1 MLEIKEQLR
10 EILSKSKN
18 IAIFINQH
26 RSGDVIGA
34 GLGLLSIL
42 SKAGINTELIV
53 ENSELGRNFSFLNN
67 FSEIKTEV
75 SRKPEFTISINTAN
89 ANLNKV
95 RYEHINNQLN
105 FVISLN
111 SGWLQ
116 ENQIRLEQTGYPYDL
131 IFTIGAPDLL
141 SLGQVTAEHSNL
153 FYRTPII
160 NIDRDSANE
169 NYGEINIINLKAAS
183 NAEIIYNLFKHI
195 PEFKIDEMSA
205 SNLLAGLIAKT
216 KNFKSASVSPDTL
229 NIAAELI
236 GLGADR
242 ELIVNELYR
251 KHTIKL
257 LKLWG
262 FILGKLS
269 SSTDKKLV
277 WSVISEDNYKAA
289 EGSMDNLTSLIDELI
304 VSIPETM
311 ITIVFIS
318 NSQATRGILW
328 SIKNVDALE
337 LSKDFSPR
345 GSKQLAEFVLP
356 SHIKIETAVK
366 MIETELGNI

>member
-1 MLEIKEQLR
+1 MLEIKEQLQ

-53 ENSELGRNFSFLNN
+53 ENSELGKNFSFLNN
-67 FSEIKTEV
+67 FSDMKNEV
-75 SRKPEFTISINTAN
+75 SRRPEFTVSINTAN
-89 ANLNKV
+89 ADLNKV
-95 RYEHINNQLN
+95 RYEHVDNQLN

-116 ENQIRLEQTGYPYDL
+116 ENQIKLEQTGYPYDL

-141 SLGQVTAEHSNL
+141 SLGQITTEHPNL

-183 NAEIIYNLFKHI
+183 NAEIIYSLFKNI
-195 PEFKIDEMSA
+195 SGFNIDKTAA

-216 KNFKSASVSPDTL
+216 KNFKSTSVSPDTL

-277 WSVISEDNYKAA
+277 WSVISEDNYEAA
-289 EGSMDNLTSLIDELI
+289 EGSMDNLTSLVDELI

-311 ITIVFIS
+311 ITVVFIS
-318 NSQATRGILW
+318 NSQSTRGILW
-328 SIKNVDALE
+328 SIKNIDALE
-337 LSKDFSPR
+337 LSKNFSPK
-345 GSKQLAEFVLP
+345 GSRQLAEFNLP

-366 MIETELGNI
+366 IIETELNNI